1 MSSPQ
6 SSRSK
11 MLALLQEQIDDERK
25 AVRDYG
31 NLAIG
36 AQNMGLGHLA
46 RTYQRIQRDEEHHHN
61 DLVKEYNKLYKES
74 G

>member
-1 MSSPQ
+1 MSGPQ

-11 MLALLQEQIDDERK
+11 MLALLLEQIEDERK

-31 NLAIG
+31 NLVTG
-36 AQNMGLGHLA
+36 AQHMGLGHLA
-46 RTYQRIQRDEEHHHN
+46 RTYQRISRDEEQHHN
-61 DLVKEYNKLYKES
+61 DLVKEYNKLYKEA

>member
-1 MSSPQ
+1 MGGPQ

-31 NLAIG
+31 NLVTG

-46 RTYQRIQRDEEHHHN
+46 RIFQSILRDEERHHN